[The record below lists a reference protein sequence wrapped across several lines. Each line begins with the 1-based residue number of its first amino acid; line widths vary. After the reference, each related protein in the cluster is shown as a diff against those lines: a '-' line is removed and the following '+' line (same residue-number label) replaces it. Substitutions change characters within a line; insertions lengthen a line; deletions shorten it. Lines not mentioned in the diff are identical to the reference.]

1 MSLTKVSFSMIDGA
15 AVNVLDYGADPTG
28 ANDSTAAFQAAAVAA
43 NNGIVTGAGPG
54 GTVYIPKGTYL
65 VSRVGLRDT
74 VLIGEDRESTII
86 RCNTNAGSAIYFLDA
101 ATDRDGTTANTAGGG
116 GFQNLT
122 VDGDNRT
129 NVSGIRTYGGGVTI
143 ANMRVTK
150 CVTGVALGL
159 PIWANVRNVY
169 SYNNND
175 GFFTYSGPSDLA
187 TSTTFQ
193 DCWADTCT
201 GSGFYI
207 TQLTYSSFINC
218 TSQNCGVNGFLVDG
232 NTNGVSVTVALQFIG
247 CANEGGTDI
256 PFYFRKI
263 RDLTVIGPRLFSPPA
278 GKDLMRWEDCTGTI
292 IDYGH
297 SGSVSPNYLLSV
309 TNYTAG
315 VGEIKILGGGV
326 TYDPSSAVATS
337 AIAPVG
343 PSYGRFQN
351 TQTTNYTAV
360 LSDAGKTLL
369 LGSGAGAGVTFT
381 IPAATSVYYPV
392 GTEIVF
398 VNRSGNNLSI
408 ACTTDTM
415 LLAST
420 FTTGTRTL
428 AAQSTAIARKV
439 EATVW
444 IIGSIGGGLT

>member
-1 MSLTKVSFSMIDGA
+1 MALTKVSFSMITGA
-15 AVNVLDYGADPTG
+15 MVNVLDYGAKGDGTT
-28 ANDSTAAFQAAAVAA
+28 NDTAAFQAAAVAA
-43 NNGIVTGAGPG
+43 NNGIVNGAGPG
-54 GTVYIPKGTYL
+54 GTVYVPSGTYL

-86 RCNTNAGSAIYFLDA
+86 KCNANAASPIYFLDA

-122 VDGDNRT
+122 IDGDNRT
-129 NVSGIRTYGGGVTI
+129 NVSGIRTYGGGVVI

-150 CVTGVALGL
+150 CATGVALGL

-169 SYNNND
+169 SYSNTI
-175 GFFTYSGPSDLA
+175 GFFTYSGAGDLA

-193 DCWADTCT
+193 DCWADTCAT
-201 GSGFYI
+201 TGFYI
-207 TQLTYSSFINC
+207 TQLIYSSFINC
-218 TSQNCGVNGFLVDG
+218 TSQACGVNGFLVDG
-232 NTNGVSVTVALQFIG
+232 NTNGVTSTAALQFIG

-256 PFYFRKI
+256 PFLFRKI
-263 RDLTVIGPRLFSPPA
+263 RDLTVIGPRLISPPS
-278 GKDLMRWEDCTGTI
+278 GKDLMQWDDCTGTI

-315 VGEIKILGGGV
+315 VGQIKIVGGDV
-326 TYDPSSAVATS
+326 TYDISNAGTTS

-343 PSYGRFQN
+343 PNYGRFQN
-351 TQTTNYTAV
+351 LQTANYTTVFA
-360 LSDAGKTLL
+360 DAGKTILL
-369 LGSGAGAGVTFT
+369 ESGVGAGVTFI
-381 IPAATSVYYPV
+381 IPANSSVAYPV

-398 VNRSGNNLSI
+398 ANRSGNNLSI
-408 ACTTDTM
+408 SCADTM

-428 AAQSTAIARKV
+428 ATQSTAIARKV
-439 EATVW
+439 ESTVW

>member
-15 AVNVLDYGADPTG
+15 VVNALDYGADPTG
-28 ANDSTAAFQAAAVAA
+28 VSDSTAAFQAAAVAA

-54 GTVYIPKGTYL
+54 GTVYVPKGTYL

-74 VLIGEDRESTII
+74 VLIGEDRDNTII

-122 VDGDNRT
+122 VDGNNKT

-143 ANMRVTK
+143 ANIKVTK

-169 SYNNND
+169 SYSNNV
-175 GFFTYSGPSDLA
+175 GFFTYSGAGDNG
-187 TSTTFQ
+187 TSLTFL
-193 DCWADTCT
+193 DCWADSCT
-201 GSGFYI
+201 TYGFHI
-207 TQLTYSSFINC
+207 TQLYYSSFIN
-218 TSQNCGVNGFLVDG
+218 SVAQDCGTTNWYVEGNANGIPAVY
-232 NTNGVSVTVALQFIG
+232 SLQFIG
-247 CANEGGTDI
+247 CATEGTGV
-256 PFYFRKI
+256 PFYFKKVRE
-263 RDLTVIGPRLFSPPA
+263 LTVINPRVINPTS
-278 GKDLMRWEDCTGTI
+278 GVDLVTFDDCTGSIT
-292 IDYGH
+292 DFSSPGAL
-297 SGSVSPNYLLSV
+297 SGGAYHLKVLNNVV
-309 TNYTAG
+309 TG
-315 VGEIKILGGGV
+315 GIKIFGGDI
-326 TYDPSSAVATS
+326 TYNPADATATS
-337 AIAPVG
+337 AVAPVG

-351 TQTTNYTAV
+351 NKSANYTSV
-360 LSDAGKTLL
+360 LTDAGKTILL
-369 LGSGAGAGVTFT
+369 EQGSGSGITFT
-381 IPAATSVYYPV
+381 IPANSTVAYPV

-398 VNRSGNNLSI
+398 ANRSGNNLSI

-428 AAQSTAIARKV
+428 ATQSTAIARKV

-444 IIGSIGGGLT
+444 VIGSIGGGLT

>member
-1 MSLTKVSFSMIDGA
+1 
-15 AVNVLDYGADPTG
+15 
-28 ANDSTAAFQAAAVAA
+28 
-43 NNGIVTGAGPG
+43 
-54 GTVYIPKGTYL
+54 
-65 VSRVGLRDT
+65 
-74 VLIGEDRESTII
+74 
-86 RCNTNAGSAIYFLDA
+86 
-101 ATDRDGTTANTAGGG
+101 
-116 GFQNLT
+116 
-122 VDGDNRT
+122 
-129 NVSGIRTYGGGVTI
+129 
-143 ANMRVTK
+143 
-150 CVTGVALGL
+150 VALGL
-159 PIWANVRNVY
+159 PIWASVRNVY

-175 GFFTYSGPSDLA
+175 GFFTYSGAGDLA

-193 DCWADTCT
+193 GCWADGCT

-207 TQLTYSSFINC
+207 TQLTYSSFIDC
-218 TSQNCGVNGFLVDG
+218 VSQNCGGNGFLVDG
-232 NTNGVSVTVALQFIG
+232 STNGLVFTAALQFIG
-247 CANEGGTDI
+247 CAHEGGADI
-256 PFYFRKI
+256 PFYFKKI
-263 RDLTVIGPRLFSPPA
+263 RDLTVIGPRLFSPPS

-315 VGEIKILGGGV
+315 AGGIKILGGDV
-326 TYDPSSAVATS
+326 TYDPSNAAAVS

-351 TQTTNYTAV
+351 SKTANYTTV
-360 LSDAGKTLL
+360 LTDAGKTILFES
-369 LGSGAGAGVTFT
+369 GSGSGVTFI
-381 IPAATSVYYPV
+381 IPANSSVAYPV

-398 VNRSGNNLSI
+398 ANRSGNNLSI
-408 ACTTDTM
+408 SCADTM

-439 EATVW
+439 ESTVW